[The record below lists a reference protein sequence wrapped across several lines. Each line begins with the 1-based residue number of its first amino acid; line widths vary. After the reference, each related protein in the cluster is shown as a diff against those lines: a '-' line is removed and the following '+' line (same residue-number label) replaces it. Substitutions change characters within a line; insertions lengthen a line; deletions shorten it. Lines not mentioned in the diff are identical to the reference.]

1 VQNAF
6 QSSCKWYGVTVA
18 IALVN
23 LLQSIESAGVCASIV
38 QIAHIYIIR
47 CRPIVYIYIC
57 VYIYIYVH
65 IYIMIVTWRPLQI
78 SALGRPRG
86 WPLQHPLPM
95 WTFGIGLLKRSLH
108 EFFVT
113 DVE

>member
-47 CRPIVYIYIC
+47 CRTIVYIYIC
-57 VYIYIYVH
+57 IYIYMYIYIYNDC
-65 IYIMIVTWRPLQI
+65 YLAP
-78 SALGRPRG
+78 
-86 WPLQHPLPM
+86 
-95 WTFGIGLLKRSLH
+95 
-108 EFFVT
+108 VT
-113 DVE
+113 DKRVRQTPGLASATPVTNVDFWYWSS